1 MLACLEGA
9 FRRICGYTLWSFV
22 MGKAKLILVLAIV
35 ALALAAGW
43 QIVSCHLANAE
54 LQDDLNDLSAQSG
67 AQIGLSAPTAEDD
80 LRSAVI
86 RRAKEHGIELTPEQV
101 TVHHTVTSD
110 ASTVTLA
117 VDYDARVNLLVYSFT
132 LHFTPSSTK
141 KIGIQSSP

>member
-1 MLACLEGA
+1 
-9 FRRICGYTLWSFV
+9 
-22 MGKAKLILVLAIV
+22 MGKAKLILILAV
-35 ALALAAGW
+35 AAVALAAGW
-43 QIVSCHLANAE
+43 QVVSCHFANAE

-67 AQIGLSAPTAEDD
+67 AQIGLSAPSAEAD

-86 RRAKEHGIELTPEQV
+86 RRAKEHGIDLAPEQV
-101 TVHHTVTSD
+101 TVHHTVTAD

-117 VDYDARVNLLVYSFT
+117 VDYTAGVNLVVHSFP